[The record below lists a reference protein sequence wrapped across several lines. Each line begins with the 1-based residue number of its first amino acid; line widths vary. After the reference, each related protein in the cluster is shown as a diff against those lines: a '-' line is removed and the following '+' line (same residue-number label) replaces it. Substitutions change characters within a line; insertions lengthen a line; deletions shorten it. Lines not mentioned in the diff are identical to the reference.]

1 MKRKTLTLGLGL
13 LAILSLVGIGF
24 ATWQITKP
32 ATAEPLNGTIEA
44 YEAVEVGAS
53 VEMEW
58 KDLDGITTDV
68 DNQLIFGLPSTYVAG
83 ATDNRTYK
91 WFSFTEPE
99 KMEKDQLQLTLNI
112 AITDADELLEDTS
125 IYVYLVPSNETI
137 FNEVFN
143 NEIAKKINGLDL
155 NYDSNPNDA
164 NKKND
169 AILLEEFTKTE
180 LVALLNA
187 EKVKN
192 ENADT
197 ITVTVNIA
205 SGWGSVFGNDNP
217 YVTFGKEEYSAA
229 NSNHTNLVENLN
241 KLSENMEKLGFS
253 LYIKNDN
260 SSSGSN

>member
-58 KDLDGITTDV
+58 KDVDNNTSDV
-68 DNQLIFGLPSTYVAG
+68 DNQLIFGLPSDYDPED
-83 ATDNRTYK
+83 TDTRTYK

-137 FNEVFN
+137 FKEVFN

-155 NYDSNPNDA
+155 NYDSNPNDT
-164 NKKND
+164 KEFD
-169 AILLEEFTKTE
+169 AILLEEFTKDE
-180 LVALLNA
+180 LVALLKA
-187 EKVKN
+187 ARDEN
-192 ENADT
+192 ENAET

-217 YVTFGKEEYSAA
+217 YVTFGNEEYSATK
-229 NSNHTNLVENLN
+229 SNHTNLVENLN
-241 KLSENMEKLGFS
+241 KLSENMENLGFS

-260 SSSGSN
+260 SSSSSN

>member
-58 KDLDGITTDV
+58 KDLDNNTSDV
-68 DNQLIFGLPSTYVAG
+68 DNQLIFGLPSPYDPD

-91 WFSFTEPE
+91 WFSFTEPD
-99 KMEKDQLQLTLNI
+99 KMEEDQLQLTLNI

-137 FNEVFN
+137 FKEVFN
-143 NEIAKKINGLDL
+143 DAIAKKINGLDL

-164 NKKND
+164 KEND

-187 EKVKN
+187 ERVKN

-205 SGWGSVFGNDNP
+205 SGWGSVFGGDNP
-217 YVTFGKEEYSAA
+217 YVTFGNEEYSAT
-229 NSNHTNLVENLN
+229 NSNHTNLVKNLN
-241 KLSENMEKLGFS
+241 KLSENMENLGFS